1 MAGSYTTDIPGNECL
16 GDSRARINTNF
27 TNLDN
32 SLTNLS
38 GSHLNLVTNVNTLAI
53 SVPDPN
59 NIVTSIRAGDG
70 ILLNRVPG
78 INATGEV
85 TIDTYNS
92 IEHINYGDFSPLPG
106 TSVSP
111 VANYPV
117 DDGTT
122 INFYRFP
129 INTTTPPGLSFN
141 SIALGTRAPKVSLY
155 WTASAPATTTLFATN
170 SAVSTRALGRTA
182 PNNSVYTMELD
193 GNTAY
198 VGGSFTTIGGQNRR
212 RFAIINLA
220 GTPQT
225 TTGPTGSLTTAGGS
239 GSIGEIERLFLN
251 SSGSA
256 GFNGAIHCIKVATVG
271 SKKYMFVG
279 GSFTNAPA
287 GDNTGTAL
295 GQRFAIFDITDGF
308 NSTYTYTFNSTVYDL
323 LVVGNYLYIAGAF
336 TSGKRNNLNAA
347 NITMKGLTRIDLTGL
362 EIDTTFTANTV
373 SNTEGIRTSSHG
385 IYTLEHLDGRL
396 YTGGWHSARIG
407 QGSAT
412 THQYIMAHTLDGKVF
427 GPWQPILNGGVTVLK
442 VDTTR
447 KTLYA
452 GGQFTRYKTFT
463 TSNIVRN
470 YVAAFN
476 LNTAVPQVYETWAP
490 SFNSYVNC
498 IDIHSE
504 NDITTPVYIGG
515 QFNTINAK
523 RCAHLVAVTRPET
536 GNAGQQL
543 VDWLPVINSSF
554 LWYTQPGIIR
564 IPSTSSLSGILL
576 HGTFTQLN
584 SLPRNYFGRM
594 SGRGESVPPPL
605 SSISWSVAGSVI
617 GEGSQLSINTDA
629 AVVVQDTPQGF
640 GVINK
645 TEITMT
651 EAEFDG
657 VSRGDICRYTI
668 RRPST
673 TDTYRRDVWLI
684 GASVDYNPSAVDEEP
699 EGDTVI

>member
-1 MAGSYTTDIPGNECL
+1 MAGDFTTDIPGNECL

-27 TNLDN
+27 TNLDYG
-32 SLTNLS
+32 LTNLS
-38 GSHLNLVTNVNTLAI
+38 GSHLNLVTSVNTLAV
-53 SVPDPN
+53 SVPDPS

-78 INATGEV
+78 INATGEF
-85 TIDTYNS
+85 TIDTHNS
-92 IEHINYGDFSPLPG
+92 IDHINYGDFTTLAG
-106 TSVSP
+106 TSIGTVVNFP
-111 VANYPV
+111 I

-122 INFYRFP
+122 MNFYRFP
-129 INTTTPPGLSFN
+129 ANTVTPPGISF
-141 SIALGTRAPKVSLY
+141 SSVALGTRTPKVSLY
-155 WTASAPATTTLFATN
+155 WMASAPPTTTLFATN
-170 SAVSTRALGRTA
+170 SAVSSKALGRTA
-182 PNNSVYTMELD
+182 PNNTVYTVELD

-212 RFAIINLA
+212 RFAIIDLA

-239 GSIGEIERLFLN
+239 GSIGETERLFLN

-336 TSGKRNNLNAA
+336 TSGRRNNGTNV
-347 NITMKGLTRIDLTGL
+347 TMKGLTRIDLTSL
-362 EIDTTFTANTV
+362 AIDTTFTANTV
-373 SNTEGIRTSSHG
+373 SNSEGIRTSG
-385 IYTLEHLDGRL
+385 AIYALEYLDNYL
-396 YTGGWHSARIG
+396 YTGGSHTARIG

-427 GPWQPILNGGVTVLK
+427 SAWQPILNGTVTVLK
-442 VDTTR
+442 VDATR

-452 GGQFTRYKTFT
+452 GGQFTRYRTFT

-470 YVAAFN
+470 YVVAFN
-476 LNTAVPQVYETWAP
+476 LNTATPQVYETWAP
-490 SFNSYVNC
+490 SFNSYVNS
-498 IDIHSE
+498 IAIHNES
-504 NDITTPVYIGG
+504 DITSPVYLGG
-515 QFNTINAK
+515 QFTTINAK
-523 RCAHLVAVTRPET
+523 RCGHVIAVTRPET
-536 GNAGQQL
+536 NNIAQHL
-543 VDWLPVINSSF
+543 VDWLPVVNSTF

-564 IPSTSSLSGILL
+564 IPPTSSLSGILL
-576 HGTFTQLN
+576 HGTFTQIN
-584 SLPRNYFGRM
+584 SLRRNYFGRI
-594 SGRGESVPPPL
+594 SGRGEATPPPL
-605 SSISWSVAGSVI
+605 SSISWSIAGSVI
-617 GEGSQLSINTDA
+617 GEGSELSINTDA
-629 AVVVQDTPQGF
+629 TIVVEDTPQGF
-640 GVINK
+640 GAINK
-645 TEITMT
+645 TEITMS

-657 VSRGDICRYTI
+657 VNRGDICRYII

-673 TDTYRRDVWLI
+673 TDTYRRDIWLV